1 MFLFSTAWESGM
13 TMSHQQRLDP
23 SPIPAR
29 SGVGFKANHG
39 AEILETSPDLGWFE
53 VHPENYMVA
62 GGPRHALLT
71 EIRDRYPLSLHGVA
85 LSLAGAEPLD
95 EDHLKSLKILIDRYE
110 PGLVSEHLAWSAHGG
125 HYFAD
130 LLPVPLSSE
139 ALDRVCE
146 NVDRT
151 QETLGRQILIENP
164 STYLPLD
171 GNDIP
176 EPEFLMSVAKRT
188 GCGLLLDVN
197 NIYVS
202 TQNLG
207 GNAHAYVDA
216 IDGTLIGEVH
226 LAGHAVDEAG
236 PERLLIDDHGS
247 QVRDPVWDL
256 YARLIQRVGPT
267 PTLVEWDTNIP
278 EWAIL
283 FEEARKAEATMKAA
297 VVAREMAPA

>member
-1 MFLFSTAWESGM
+1 MA
-13 TMSHQQRLDP
+13 MSHQQPRQL
-23 SPIPAR
+23 SSSLIPLR

-39 AEILETSPDLGWFE
+39 AGILKTKPGLGWFE

-95 EDHLKSLKILIDRYE
+95 EDHLQSLKALIGRYE

-139 ALDRVCE
+139 ALGRVCE

-151 QETLGRQILIENP
+151 QEALGRQILIENP
-164 STYLPLD
+164 STYLPLE
-171 GNDIP
+171 GSDIP

-202 TQNLG
+202 TQNLD
-207 GNAHAYVDA
+207 GNAEAYVDA
-216 IDGTLIGEVH
+216 IDGALIGEVH

-236 PERLLIDDHGS
+236 PECLLIDDHGS
-247 QVRDPVWDL
+247 AVRDPVWDL
-256 YARLIQRVGPT
+256 YARLIRRVGLK
-267 PTLVEWDTNIP
+267 PTLVEWDTNVP
-278 EWAIL
+278 EWPVL
-283 FEEARKAEATMKAA
+283 FEEARKAERTMNEAA
-297 VVAREMAPA
+297 VRREMATA